1 MPLRP
6 EAGPD
11 PGQDVGQVVAR
22 PDGYGLLGGVWRLE
36 QRSVKSHLA
45 LGDAVPRPR
54 PRILRL
60 ALIDH
65 RRRGVEVDKHQVGP
79 VLAGQGGQLAPVVSC
94 QEQVVVDQRLT
105 SGQERADLPAGDVLD
120 EVVLSRHRRTGR
132 DQVPMGQVDLEIVRK
147 QPDAQFVAQ
156 RPGQDGLAGE
166 RQAAH
171 GDQRRPH
178 DASPGHRI

>member
-22 PDGYGLLGGVWRLE
+22 PDGYRLLGGVWRLK
-36 QRSVKSHLA
+36 QRSIKPHLA

-54 PRILRL
+54 PGVLRA

-65 RRRGVEVDKHQVGP
+65 RRRSVEVDEHEVGP
-79 VLAGQGGQLAPVVSC
+79 VLAGHGGQLAPVASFE
-94 QEQVVVDQRLT
+94 QQVVIDQGLP
-105 SGQERADLPAGDVLD
+105 GDQKRADLPAGDVLD
-120 EVVLSRHRRTGR
+120 EVVPGRHRRTGR
-132 DQVPMGQVDLEIVRK
+132 DQVPVGQVDLEIVRK

-156 RPGQDGLAGE
+156 
-166 RQAAH
+166 
-171 GDQRRPH
+171 
-178 DASPGHRI
+178 